1 MINYHI
7 NILLGEITVF
17 CKNNNNNKMVLHFSK
32 SLYFL
37 IEDG

>member
-17 CKNNNNNKMVLHFSK
+17 CKNNNNKMVLHFSK